1 MGMYA
6 DRPLRTLR
14 PGTRDRYRA
23 GSRLPRGEGD
33 KAPTGAAEVEGV
45 VIYDSE
51 WLQVVCKAG
60 GCAERQ
66 SRGAV
71 CRS

>member
-1 MGMYA
+1 MYA
-6 DRPLRTLR
+6 GRPLRTLR
-14 PGTRDRYRA
+14 PGTRERYCA
-23 GSRLPRGEGD
+23 GSNLPRGEGN

-45 VIYDSE
+45 VIYNSE

-66 SRGAV
+66 PRGAV